1 MKKLFFL
8 IAASFFLTS
17 VDAQITERERPA
29 EWQHLVK
36 GARFMD
42 RFLPMPD
49 GIQIKGIWGTDS
61 VLNRYVDN
69 GIELPGVSFWGGNIL
84 QDTDGKYHLFVCGW
98 PEDSPKG
105 HMFWSNSTVFH
116 AVSDRL
122 EGPFKIQNS
131 VGKGHNPEAFQ
142 LKDGRVVVYVID
154 GYYIA
159 DGVDSKVWTYG
170 KFSFDSRDRKIIEG
184 LSNLTFARRQDDSY
198 LMVCRGGGVWISKD
212 GLSPYM
218 QLTDKRVYPDVEGR
232 FEDPVVWR
240 DELQYHLIVNDW
252 LGRIAFYQR
261 SKDGVHWVTEQGEAY
276 VPGVSFHKDGAVE
289 HWFKYERPKVF
300 QDEKGRAVQM
310 NFAVID
316 TIKWNDLP
324 NDKHSSKNI
333 SIPLNKGM
341 LLARMNMLL
350 HGIKFSNFR
359 IENGDTLEAD
369 AFGDTQFDAVVANP
383 PFSAEWSAADKF
395 NNDDRFSKAGRLAPR
410 KTADYAFILHM
421 IYHLNEGGTMACVAP
436 HGVLFRGNAEGVIRR
451 FLIEKKNYV
460 DAIIGLPA
468 NIFYGTSIPTCILVF
483 KKCRKEDDN
492 ILFIDASKEFEKVK
506 TQNKLRPQHIKKIVD
521 TYCERKEIEKYSH
534 LATLQ
539 EVAENDYNL
548 NIPRYVD
555 TFEEEEPIDI
565 HAVMKEIK
573 ELEAKRA
580 DLDKEIEGYLKELGL
595 VE

>member
-8 IAASFFLTS
+8 MAASFLFAP
-17 VDAQITERERPA
+17 VHAQITERERPA

-49 GIQIKGIWGTDS
+49 GIQAKGIWGTDS

-84 QDTDGKYHLFVCGW
+84 QDTEGKYHLFVCGW
-98 PEDSPKG
+98 PENSPKG

-122 EGPFKIQNS
+122 TGPFKIRNS
-131 VGKGHNPEAFQ
+131 IGKGHNPEAFR
-142 LKDGRVVVYVID
+142 LSDGRIVVYVID

-159 DGVDSKVWTYG
+159 DRVDDKVWTYG
-170 KFSFDSRDRKIIEG
+170 KFSFDPRDRKIIEG
-184 LSNLTFARRQDDSY
+184 LSNLTFARRQDGSY

-212 GLSPYM
+212 GLSPYK

-240 DELQYHLIVNDW
+240 DDLQYHLIVNDW

-276 VPGVSFHKDGAVE
+276 MPGVSFHKDGTVE
-289 HWFKYERPKVF
+289 RWFKYECPKVF

-333 SIPLNKGM
+333 SVPLNKGM
-341 LLARMNMLL
+341 LL
-350 HGIKFSNFR
+350 S
-359 IENGDTLEAD
+359 
-369 AFGDTQFDAVVANP
+369 V
-383 PFSAEWSAADKF
+383 
-395 NNDDRFSKAGRLAPR
+395 
-410 KTADYAFILHM
+410 
-421 IYHLNEGGTMACVAP
+421 LNEKEITPSTRTIEVKIAAEEGFHPQTDVDVKSLRFGSFTEVNF
-436 HGVLFRGNAEGVIRR
+436 GRGCKPVKTKVSGEDLIVVFNAEGSGITSGEFAPKMIGKHRNGNMLYGYARLPYVNYRPALLSARRPVFDKEKGELKVEIQNFGLSASEPAEVEVICGGHSLGRMT
-451 FLIEKKNYV
+451 LK
-460 DAIIGLPA
+460 
-468 NIFYGTSIPTCILVF
+468 
-483 KKCRKEDDN
+483 
-492 ILFIDASKEFEKVK
+492 
-506 TQNKLRPQHIKKIVD
+506 
-521 TYCERKEIEKYSH
+521 
-534 LATLQ
+534 TLQ
-539 EVAENDYNL
+539 PYEVEYLAFSPDAALADDKSSYEVVFFY
-548 NIPRYVD
+548 
-555 TFEEEEPIDI
+555 EG
-565 HAVMKEIK
+565 KE
-573 ELEAKRA
+573 
-580 DLDKEIEGYLKELGL
+580 
-595 VE
+595 VERNRFGKD

>member
-1 MKKLFFL
+1 MNDTKKKLFFL

-131 VGKGHNPEAFQ
+131 VGKGHNPEAFR

-341 LLARMNMLL
+341 LLSVLNEEEITPSTRTIEVKIAAESGFNPQTDVDVKSLRFGSFTEVNFGRGCKPVKTKVSGKDLIVVFKAKGSGITSDEFAPKMIGKDKKGNMLYGYARL
-350 HGIKFSNFR
+350 PYVNYRPALLSARRPLFDKEKGGLKVEIQNFGLSASEPTEVEVICNGSSQGR
-359 IENGDTLEAD
+359 IALKTLQPYEIECLM
-369 AFGDTQFDAVVANP
+369 FD
-383 PFSAEWSAADKF
+383 SDMLLS
-395 NNDDRFSKAGRLAPR
+395 
-410 KTADYAFILHM
+410 
-421 IYHLNEGGTMACVAP
+421 
-436 HGVLFRGNAEGVIRR
+436 
-451 FLIEKKNYV
+451 
-460 DAIIGLPA
+460 
-468 NIFYGTSIPTCILVF
+468 
-483 KKCRKEDDN
+483 DDN
-492 ILFIDASKEFEKVK
+492 ASYEVVFFQEGKEVER
-506 TQNKLRPQHIKKIVD
+506 NK
-521 TYCERKEIEKYSH
+521 
-534 LATLQ
+534 
-539 EVAENDYNL
+539 
-548 NIPRYVD
+548 
-555 TFEEEEPIDI
+555 F
-565 HAVMKEIK
+565 
-573 ELEAKRA
+573 
-580 DLDKEIEGYLKELGL
+580 
-595 VE
+595 

>member
-131 VGKGHNPEAFQ
+131 VGKGHNPEAFR

-341 LLARMNMLL
+341 LLSVLNEEEITPSTRTIEVKIAAESGFNPQTDVDVKSLRFGSFTEVNFGRGCKPVKTKVSGKDLIVVFKAKGSGITSDEFAPKMIGKDKKGNMLYGYARL
-350 HGIKFSNFR
+350 PYVNYRPALLSARRPLFDKEKGGLKVEIQNFGLSASEPTEVEVICNGSSQGR
-359 IENGDTLEAD
+359 IALKTLQPYEIECLM
-369 AFGDTQFDAVVANP
+369 FD
-383 PFSAEWSAADKF
+383 SDMLLS
-395 NNDDRFSKAGRLAPR
+395 
-410 KTADYAFILHM
+410 
-421 IYHLNEGGTMACVAP
+421 
-436 HGVLFRGNAEGVIRR
+436 
-451 FLIEKKNYV
+451 
-460 DAIIGLPA
+460 
-468 NIFYGTSIPTCILVF
+468 
-483 KKCRKEDDN
+483 DDN
-492 ILFIDASKEFEKVK
+492 ASYEVVFFQEGKEV
-506 TQNKLRPQHIKKIVD
+506 
-521 TYCERKEIEKYSH
+521 ERNRFGK
-534 LATLQ
+534 
-539 EVAENDYNL
+539 D
-548 NIPRYVD
+548 
-555 TFEEEEPIDI
+555 
-565 HAVMKEIK
+565 
-573 ELEAKRA
+573 
-580 DLDKEIEGYLKELGL
+580 
-595 VE
+595 